1 MPGAWMRS
9 GVWLVAT
16 ACAFLCVAVVSRA
29 QTSADSTVALPPPT
43 TPVATTN
50 PVVAAQDST
59 YAPRYRFS
67 PVFTNKITADVNA
80 VGMSNDFHNG
90 LMTPWGS
97 IFDFQISDDEKNY
110 RLNNRLDRTKI
121 MRLSDLHTFNL
132 FWNGVASYSDSR
144 VFNRSIAVGGGV
156 QDLIIND
163 KQGNIGSTY
172 HRNLYGLRTDA
183 MGSAGLIESERTF
196 KNDRGLQEGMNGGV
210 AYTMMGKRF
219 TMQGRGAL
227 RSSQDR
233 SSTVDTTFS
242 DLGSQE
248 DSVVT
253 GARFQVSDSTRLDA
267 SYKRYHG
274 DRDYSDQRIGSLG
287 TQQQGAQNVFK
298 EHESRNTRN
307 TTIKMM
313 STLFERFNLDVA
325 ASHDEQVY
333 DYLVQKTR
341 FSRSVGDD
349 FSGGISYTMPWKTIA
364 HVTFDNSSTLRD
376 YGSQSKASLT
386 DKSKKVGVAAK
397 QQFSK
402 TFSIDFSASTQL
414 QQSFYLDPVSNPR
427 DRDQADNNLD
437 VTIYSQPFKKV
448 LANVAVSY
456 GSTQFINI
464 NASQSADNR
473 TREVWDLRPGFT
485 YTVNPRFSI
494 IQAYGL
500 TFEYTDYDFKPDQN
514 SLDRNISLMN
524 TFNYH
529 VTRATTL
536 LFEYGLYLHDSGS
549 YLPDP
554 VTGERLLSV
563 TSKDRRDR
571 TRIRADYNLTKRI
584 AFFAEDLYS
593 QRLDMTPDDVVTRTT
608 TDGQITVGT
617 AANYDWGAGKYLR
630 FTVARVKRFSA
641 FGAEG
646 DKNYWDA
653 RSELSYPF

>member
-1 MPGAWMRS
+1 
-9 GVWLVAT
+9 
-16 ACAFLCVAVVSRA
+16 
-29 QTSADSTVALPPPT
+29 
-43 TPVATTN
+43 
-50 PVVAAQDST
+50 
-59 YAPRYRFS
+59 
-67 PVFTNKITADVNA
+67 
-80 VGMSNDFHNG
+80 MSNDFHTG
-90 LMTPWGS
+90 LKTPWGS

-132 FWNGVASYSDSR
+132 FWNGTASYSDSR
-144 VFNRSIAVGGGV
+144 VFNRSIAPGGGV

-163 KQGNIGSTY
+163 KQGNVGSTY
-172 HRNLYGLRTDA
+172 RRNLYGFRTDA
-183 MGSAGLIESERTF
+183 TGSAGLIQSERSF
-196 KNDRGLQEGMNGGV
+196 KDDQGLQEGMNGGV
-210 AYTMMGKRF
+210 AYTTMGKRV
-219 TMQGRGAL
+219 TVLGRGAL

-253 GARFQVSDSTRLDA
+253 GARFQVSDSTRFNA
-267 SYKRYHG
+267 SYARYSG
-274 DRDYSDQRIGSLG
+274 DRDYTDQRIGSLG
-287 TQQQGAQNVFK
+287 TQQQGAQNVFQ

-307 TTIKMM
+307 TTLNLT
-313 STLFERFNLDVA
+313 STLFSRFNLNVT

-349 FSGGISYTMPWKTIA
+349 FSGSINYTLPWKTIA
-364 HVTFDNSSTLRD
+364 RVSFDNSSTLRD
-376 YGSQSKASLT
+376 YGAQSISSLT
-386 DKSKKVGVAAK
+386 DKSKRVALAAK
-397 QQFSK
+397 QVFSK
-402 TFSIDFSASTQL
+402 TFSIDFSGSTQL
-414 QQSFYLDPVSNPR
+414 QQSFYLDPVANPR

-437 VTIYSQPFKKV
+437 MTIYSQPFKKV
-448 LANVAVSY
+448 LATVAVSY

-464 NASQSADNR
+464 DASQSADNR
-473 TREVWDLRPGFT
+473 KREVWDLRPGFT
-485 YTVNPRFSI
+485 YTVTPRFSI

-514 SLDRNISLMN
+514 SLDRSISFTNGL
-524 TFNYH
+524 NYH
-529 VTRATTL
+529 LTMATTV

-554 VTGERLLSV
+554 VTGVRLLSI

-571 TRIRADYNLTKRI
+571 TRIRADYNLNKRV
-584 AFFAEDLYS
+584 AFFAENLYS
-593 QRLDMTPDDVVTRTT
+593 RRLDLTPDDVVTATT
-608 TDGQITVGT
+608 TDGQISVGT
-617 AANYDWGAGKYLR
+617 TANYDWGAGKYLR
-630 FTVARVKRFSA
+630 FQVARVKRFSP

-653 RSELSYPF
+653 RSEFSYPF